1 MGLPK
6 VSKILAFLARLKR
19 MTEEGPRSLTVV
31 KLLDL
36 RSISTILPWVILS
49 EVGGGGGGGG
59 GPGGLGGPGGG
70 PNGGG
75 PGGGPGRFGGQLQS
89 LKLSIMHLYLF
100 LFIILWR
107 ISCGE
112 QKRFH
117 F

>member
-1 MGLPK
+1 
-6 VSKILAFLARLKR
+6 

-49 EVGGGGGGGG
+49 EVGGGGGVG
-59 GPGGLGGPGGG
+59 GGPGGG

-100 LFIILWR
+100 LFIIL
-107 ISCGE
+107 
-112 QKRFH
+112 
-117 F
+117 